1 MVGIWVGET
10 GEVVDVAIVGW
21 QFSAATLRGVPVSVR
36 LTFQRLFRRWV
47 RASISERHG
56 IYQVLV
62 DR

>member
-36 LTFQRLFRRWV
+36 LTFQRLFRR
-47 RASISERHG
+47 
-56 IYQVLV
+56 
-62 DR
+62 